1 MSFRVQIFQIAKF
14 IFSCP
19 KPIYPAWCG
28 GWVSKNKRNEALL
41 CSLDCIGTGEQTT
54 TTSTCEFRFR
64 TVFGCETKL
73 TLVWRKC
80 REIWEQSKSSFKEKK
95 MDIHTR
101 LMSRYRQVPEWWFW
115 LILVVNIAATIT
127 ACEYYNDQLQLPW
140 WGVLLACAIAIVFT
154 LPIGIITAITNQVRP
169 LFHWT
174 NFPLT
179 TTQLGFWKLRSWIK
193 SIICFSIWLDM
204 FGAKFW
210 SRWLFFV
217 FVFLGCFVISLFLL
231 LLHSHHCDCFY
242 TWHYT
247 HFLLII

>member
-1 MSFRVQIFQIAKF
+1 MSKYV
-14 IFSCP
+14 
-19 KPIYPAWCG
+19 
-28 GWVSKNKRNEALL
+28 RNEAWL
-41 CSLDCIGTGEQTT
+41 CSLECIGTGEQNT
-54 TTSTCEFRFR
+54 TTSIFYFRFR
-64 TVFGCETKL
+64 TVFDCL
-73 TLVWRKC
+73 TLVCLKC

-154 LPIGIITAITNQVRP
+154 LPIGIITAITNQVI
-169 LFHWT
+169 

-179 TTQLGFWKLRSWIK
+179 TTQLGFWKLKSWTK

-210 SRWLFFV
+210 SQWLFFV

-231 LLHSHHCDCFY
+231 LLHS
-242 TWHYT
+242 
-247 HFLLII
+247 LLHMALLSFSTNHLI